1 MKKIIFVII
10 FSFTIYGC
18 GYAPIYSLKNNNANF
33 QIESVSFK
41 SGDNV
46 FNNYLR
52 IYLKRYSLI
61 DREIKFS
68 VSVETD
74 YQKLVISKDTKG
86 EATEYELVAD
96 IKFSITHNNLI
107 VKEFSIVEKLI
118 IDNNSNQFEESS
130 YERTIK
136 QNFASSISDK
146 LISRLVDIQITNNE

>member
-1 MKKIIFVII
+1 MKKIIFIII

-33 QIESVSFK
+33 KIESVSFK

-52 IYLKRYSLI
+52 IYLKRYSLV

-68 VSVETD
+68 VSAETD
-74 YQKLVISKDTKG
+74 YQKLIISRDTKG

-96 IKFSITHNNLI
+96 VKFSITRNNLI

-136 QNFASSISDK
+136 QNFANSISEK
-146 LISRLVDIQITNNE
+146 LISRLADIQITNNE